1 MFRQGGRIVQLE
13 KDLFVLGKNNLFHYQ
28 SMFLSCLGILDC
40 SFPIAQEWAF
50 NTSRILTPASF
61 KGWSSLYWESA
72 VMKKG
77 LQYSGSRSGSLLSAL
92 FKGWRF
98 LCWGKGILTVLTQ
111 QRDRRVQYLMHRDRG
126 RLPVFLHGQ
135 QKVPHHVIQEY
146 PKV

>member
-1 MFRQGGRIVQLE
+1 
-13 KDLFVLGKNNLFHYQ
+13 
-28 SMFLSCLGILDC
+28 
-40 SFPIAQEWAF
+40 
-50 NTSRILTPASF
+50 
-61 KGWSSLYWESA
+61 
-72 VMKKG
+72 MKKG
-77 LQYSGSRSGSLLSAL
+77 LQYSGSRSGSPLSAL